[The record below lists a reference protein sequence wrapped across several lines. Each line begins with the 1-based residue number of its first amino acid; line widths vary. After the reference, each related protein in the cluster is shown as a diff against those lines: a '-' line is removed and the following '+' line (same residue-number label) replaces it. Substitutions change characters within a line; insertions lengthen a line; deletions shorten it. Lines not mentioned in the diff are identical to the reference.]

1 MLRKLF
7 RAPNQVRWD
16 FLEKETVDEVVFKI
30 PRIRDRLLVELMARG
45 GLRVSEAL
53 KLTPRDVEDRRLI
66 LRAPKSG
73 REEEVVFIPQKVAER
88 LKEYIRDKGI
98 ASSRSAMRP
107 PGSS

>member
-1 MLRKLF
+1 M
-7 RAPNQVRWD
+7 
-16 FLEKETVDEVVFKI
+16 DEVVFKI
-30 PRIRDRLLVELMARG
+30 PRIRDRLLLELMARG